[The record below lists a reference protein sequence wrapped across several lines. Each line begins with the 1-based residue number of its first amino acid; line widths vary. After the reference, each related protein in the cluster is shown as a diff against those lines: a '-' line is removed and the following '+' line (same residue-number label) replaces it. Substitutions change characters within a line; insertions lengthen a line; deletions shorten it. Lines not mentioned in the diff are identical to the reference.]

1 MAVVL
6 ITGTSS
12 GIGLATALQFARS
25 GNNNKV
31 YATMR
36 NPDTGA
42 GALKA
47 AAAAEGLKL
56 HIAQLDV
63 TDAGSVERAVDNILV
78 EAGRIDVLVNNAGIG
93 PLSVIERTTDAGAH
107 ELFETNFF
115 GALRMIRAVLPGMR
129 EQHSGTIVNVSSV
142 AGKVAALGSGLYAAS
157 KHALEALS
165 ESVALETRPFGIRVA
180 IIEPGFFKTPIID
193 KATSAIHI
201 DEASPYAAAEGR
213 IAAIYGSAHSIGGE
227 PAAVAMIIENAVT
240 TTEPK
245 LRYTAGIDADVFIN
259 GRFAGTDEDWLPF
272 GDEKSD
278 DEFWADFARRFPMP
292 TA

>member
-25 GNNNKV
+25 GNKV

-36 NPDTGA
+36 NPETGSA
-42 GALKA
+42 ALKA
-47 AAAAEGLKL
+47 AAAAENLKL
-56 HIAQLDV
+56 NIMQLDV
-63 TDAGSVERAVDNILV
+63 TDPASVERAVDNILV
-78 EAGRIDVLVNNAGIG
+78 EAGRIDVLVNNAGLG

-115 GALRMIRAVLPGMR
+115 GALRMMRAVLPGMR
-129 EQHSGTIVNVSSV
+129 EERSGTIVNVSSV
-142 AGKVAALGSGLYAAS
+142 AGKVAGMGSGLYAAS
-157 KHALEALS
+157 KHALEAIS
-165 ESVALETRPFGIRVA
+165 ESTALETRPFGIRVA
-180 IIEPGFFKTPIID
+180 IIEPGFFKTAIID
-193 KATSAIHI
+193 KATSAIHL
-201 DEASPYAAAEGR
+201 DDASPYAAAERR
-213 IAAIYGSAHSIGGE
+213 ISAIYGSANSIGGD
-227 PAAVAMIIENAVT
+227 PATVAEVIEHAVT
-240 TTEPK
+240 TKEPV
-245 LRYTAGIDADVFIN
+245 LRYPVGIDATVFIN
-259 GRFAGTDEDWLPF
+259 GRFAGTDEDWLTF

>member
-25 GNNNKV
+25 GNKV

-42 GALKA
+42 GALKS

-63 TDAGSVERAVDNILV
+63 VDPASVERAVDAILV
-78 EAGRIDVLVNNAGIG
+78 AEGRIDVLVNNAGIG
-93 PLSVIERTTDAGAH
+93 PLSIVERTTDAGAH

-115 GALRMIRAVLPGMR
+115 GALRMMRAVLPEMR
-129 EQHSGTIVNVSSV
+129 EQRSGTIINISSV
-142 AGKVAALGSGLYAAS
+142 AGKVAAMGSGLYAAS
-157 KHALEALS
+157 KHALEAIS

-193 KATSAIHI
+193 KAMGGLHL
-201 DEASPYAAAEGR
+201 DEASPYAVAESR
-213 IAAIYGSAHSIGGE
+213 VAAIYGQGGTIGGE
-227 PAAVAMIIENAVT
+227 PDAVAKIIENAVT
-240 TTEPK
+240 TTEPR
-245 LRYTAGIDADVFIN
+245 LRYTAGVDADVFIK
-259 GRFAGTDEDWLPF
+259 GRFAGTDEDWLRF

-278 DEFWADFARRFPMP
+278 EEFWADFARRFPMP

>member
-6 ITGTSS
+6 ITGTST

-25 GNNNKV
+25 GNKV

-36 NPDTGA
+36 SPDTGA
-42 GALKA
+42 AALKA
-47 AAAAEGLKL
+47 AAKAENLK
-56 HIAQLDV
+56 INVAQLDV
-63 TDAGSVERAVDNILV
+63 TNAASVERAVDAILV
-78 EAGRIDVLVNNAGIG
+78 QAGRIDVLVNNAGIG

-115 GALRMIRAVLPGMR
+115 GALRLIRAVLPGMR
-129 EQHSGTIVNVSSV
+129 EQGSGTIVNISSV
-142 AGKVAALGSGLYAAS
+142 AGKVAAQGSGLYAAS

-165 ESVALETRPFGIRVA
+165 ESLALETRQFGIRVA

-193 KATSAIHI
+193 KAVDGIHL
-201 DEASPYAAAEGR
+201 DAASPYAVNEQR
-213 IAAIYGSAHSIGGE
+213 IAAIYGQGGTIGGE
-227 PAAVAMIIENAVT
+227 PETVAQIIENAVT
-240 TTEPK
+240 TTDPK
-245 LRYTAGIDADVFIN
+245 LRYTAGVDADVFIR